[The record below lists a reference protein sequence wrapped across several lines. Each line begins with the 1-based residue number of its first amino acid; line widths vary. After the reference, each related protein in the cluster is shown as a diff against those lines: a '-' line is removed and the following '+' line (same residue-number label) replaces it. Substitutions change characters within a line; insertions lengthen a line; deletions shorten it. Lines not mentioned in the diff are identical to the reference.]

1 MWLTY
6 MIRETLFFI
15 KNIEVLLKD
24 YKLRV
29 YTGTVSKN
37 IATNIPVYKLQN
49 NAVSYQSYS
58 LNIPSQ
64 IIC

>member
-1 MWLTY
+1 MVDLY
-6 MIRETLFFI
+6 DKSNLIFI
-15 KNIEVLLKD
+15 NNIEVLLKN

-29 YTGTVSKN
+29 YTETVSKN
-37 IATNIPVYKLQN
+37 IIKNIPVYLLQN

-58 LNIPSQ
+58 LNVPSQ